1 MGLRKGNPITKKIIS
16 DLQKIIREMSTK
28 RRVKTG
34 DFNLEFDE
42 DSILKLTRQEKYR
55 EPNQEIGLPTVDE
68 IETEDD
74 EDEEYPTNGDSFTIT
89 FIEFAILNEYF
100 YSTYRKSSPELI
112 INSYGNTDNV
122 GRVSFGSPF
131 NVTSSWWFNANLTN
145 DENEYF
151 FQTKIFID
159 GRNTVITELHI
170 SAKAGV
176 SNKKLSDTFKL
187 IKALAFNN
195 SKFKGKCIEVKLN
208 EGRFNGIDVIDM
220 SKYKT
225 NLILSDTQRKFIKHF
240 ISRVG
245 RGGNARY
252 LLNGE
257 PGTGKTE
264 SIRDIIQQL
273 IPEVTFIIPKFSNA
287 EDLTIILEACEIFDK
302 GVIIMDDIDLYLGSR
317 DRGNYTNLL
326 GQFLS
331 FFDGVKKRKISL
343 LASTNDKGLV
353 DKAAERPGR
362 FNMTLDYT
370 FLTKEQIEGVCKIHL
385 PEIYCIPEVYEAL
398 DGSIGGKKAKITGA
412 FIANLADNI
421 KEMSE
426 DSDNWTLEDT
436 ISLIKESYKGFYMSQ
451 MDKNTGIG
459 FKVN

>member
-1 MGLRKGNPITKKIIS
+1 MSKVKISEKELKTI
-16 DLQKIIREMSTK
+16 QKAIKEMSN
-28 RRVKTG
+28 RRTII
-34 DFNLEFDE
+34 NLDDLDE
-42 DSILKLTRQEKYR
+42 MPNDYV
-55 EPNQEIGLPTVDE
+55 EPNQNIGLPMVDE
-68 IETEDD
+68 IEKELDDD
-74 EDEEYPTNGDSFTIT
+74 EDYPTNGDSFAIT
-89 FIEFAILNEYF
+89 FIEFAIFNEYF
-100 YSTYRKSSPELI
+100 YGVYRKKSDVLT
-112 INSYGNTDNV
+112 INSYGCTDNV

-131 NVTSSWWFNANLTN
+131 NVTNSWWFNGNLVG
-145 DENEYF
+145 DDNEYI
-151 FQTKIFID
+151 FQTKMFLD
-159 GRNTVITELHI
+159 GRQTIITELHI
-170 SAKAGV
+170 SPKNGMSTSKLNDV
-176 SNKKLSDTFKL
+176 FKKVKN
-187 IKALAFNN
+187 IAFNN
-195 SKFKGKCIEVKLN
+195 SKFKGKCIEVKLYD
-208 EGRFNGIDVIDM
+208 GRFGGIDVIDM
-220 SKYKT
+220 TQYST
-225 NLILSDTQRKFIKHF
+225 NLILSDVQRKFIQHF
-240 ISRVG
+240 INRVA

-264 SIRDIIQQL
+264 SIREIIQKL
-273 IPEVTFIIPKFSNA
+273 IPDVTFIIPKFSNA

-317 DRGNYTNLL
+317 DKGSYTNLL

-385 PEIYCIPEVYEAL
+385 PEKYQIQEVYDAL
-398 DGSIGGKKAKITGA
+398 DGTIGGKKAKITGA

-421 KEMSE
+421 REMSE
-426 DSDNWTLEDT
+426 DDINWTLEDA

-459 FKVN
+459 FKVD